1 MQNEAIAK
9 LIKEFKALSI
19 SEREKFIDFI
29 SANSSPSDFKFIV
42 DTKLSNGLVCPH
54 CGAKGKGVCKNGVHS
69 NSRPRFI
76 CKHCGKQFSVTTNG
90 ILYYS
95 KKDFSMWKEF
105 ISCFLHGFSVRKS
118 AEICGINK
126 NTAFLWRHKVCDSL
140 VGIMNGVTM
149 SGIVEADETYF
160 RVSYKGN
167 RQAFKNGSVD
177 RKKRKRGTSI
187 LHKNRKRGLSREQV
201 CVPCAINRS
210 GLSVSKI
217 SGLGKASYN
226 GISAVIASHI
236 SKGSILCADGATA
249 YDSLASKNGLE
260 RVEVNQFGLYN
271 IQRMN
276 SYHSRLKGF
285 VDRFNGVSTKHLNNY
300 LVYNNFANHAKETY
314 SEKVRILTNHIC
326 SVRCFTKRT
335 KVSDRPMIPV
345 LDMAA

>member
-1 MQNEAIAK
+1 MRNESIAK
-9 LIKEFKALSI
+9 LIKEFKSLSI
-19 SEREKFIDFI
+19 SERERFIDFVTV
-29 SANSSPSDFKFIV
+29 NSTPSDFKTVI
-42 DTKLSNGLVCPH
+42 DTKLAEGIVCPH
-54 CGAKGKGVCKNGVHS
+54 CSAKGKGVRKSGYQKNG
-69 NSRPRFI
+69 RPRFY
-76 CKHCGKQFSVTTNG
+76 CSHCNKKFSVTTNG
-90 ILYYS
+90 VLYYS
-95 KKDFSMWKEF
+95 KKDFSVWKEF

-140 VGIMNGVTM
+140 VGIMNNVSM

-167 RQAFKNGSVD
+167 RKAFKNGEAG
-177 RKKRKRGTSI
+177 RAKRKRGTSI
-187 LHKNRKRGLSREQV
+187 LHKGRKRGLSREQV

-226 GISAVIASHI
+226 GINSVIGSHI

-249 YDSLASKNGLE
+249 YDAIAQQNGLE
-260 RVEVNQFGLYN
+260 RASVNPFGLYN

-314 SEKVRILTNHIC
+314 TEKVRILTNHIC
-326 SVRCFTKRT
+326 SVPCFTKRT
-335 KVSDRPMIPV
+335 KVSDRPMIPI
-345 LDMAA
+345 LELAA

>member
-9 LIKEFKALSI
+9 LIKEFKAISV
-19 SEREKFIDFI
+19 SEREHFINFVTL
-29 SANSSPSDFKFIV
+29 NSSPSDFKFIV
-42 DTKLSNGLVCPH
+42 DIKLANGIICPY

-69 NSRPRFI
+69 NGRPRFI
-76 CKHCGKQFSVTTNG
+76 CNHCDKQFSATTNG
-90 ILYYS
+90 VLYYS
-95 KKDFSMWKEF
+95 KEDFSVWKEF

-118 AEICGINK
+118 AEICGVNR

-140 VGIMNGVTM
+140 VAIMNEVTM

-167 RQAFKNGSVD
+167 RQAFKNGEAGRS
-177 RKKRKRGTSI
+177 KRKRGTSI
-187 LHKNRKRGLSREQV
+187 LHKGRKRGLSREQV

-217 SGLGKASYN
+217 SGLGKASYT
-226 GISAVIASHI
+226 GIDSVISSHI

-249 YDSLASKNGLE
+249 YDILAANKGLE

-271 IQRMN
+271 IQSMN
-276 SYHSRLKGF
+276 SYHCRLKGF

-314 SEKVRILTNHIC
+314 TEKVRILTNHIC
-326 SVRCFTKRT
+326 TVRCFTKRT
-335 KVSDRPMIPV
+335 KVSDRPMIP
-345 LDMAA
+345 MPIAA

>member
-1 MQNEAIAK
+1 MQNEAIAN
-9 LIKEFKALSI
+9 LIKELKSLSV
-19 SEREKFIDFI
+19 SERERFIDYVTVN
-29 SANSSPSDFKFIV
+29 SALSDFKTVI
-42 DTKLSNGLVCPH
+42 DTKLSEGIVCPH

-69 NSRPRFI
+69 NDRPRFI
-76 CKHCGKQFSVTTNG
+76 CKHCNKQFSITTNG
-90 ILYYS
+90 VLYYS
-95 KKDFSMWKEF
+95 KKDFSVWKEF

-118 AEICGINK
+118 AEICEINK

-140 VGIMNGVTM
+140 MWIMDGVTM

-167 RQAFKNGSVD
+167 KEAFKNGSVD
-177 RKKRKRGTSI
+177 RKKCKRGTSI

-210 GLSVSKI
+210 ELSVSKI
-217 SGLGKASYN
+217 SGLGKASYS
-226 GISAVIASHI
+226 GISSVISGHI

-249 YDSLASKNGLE
+249 YDAIAKNKGLE
-260 RVEVNQFGLYN
+260 RVEVNPFGLYN

-285 VDRFNGVSTKHLNNY
+285 VDRFNGVSTKHLNGY

-314 SEKVRILTNHIC
+314 TEKVRILTNHIC
-326 SVRCFTKRT
+326 TVRCFTKRT

>member
-1 MQNEAIAK
+1 MRNEAIAN
-9 LIKEFKALSI
+9 LLKEYKRLSI
-19 SEREKFIDFI
+19 SEREKLIDFI
-29 SANSSPSDFKFIV
+29 SANSSPSDFKFV
-42 DTKLSNGLVCPH
+42 VNRKLADVIVCPY

-69 NSRPRFI
+69 NGRPRFI
-76 CKHCGKQFSVTTNG
+76 CNHCDKQFSATTKG
-90 ILYYS
+90 VLYYS
-95 KKDFSMWKEF
+95 KKDFSVWKEF

-149 SGIVEADETYF
+149 NGIVEADETYF

-187 LHKNRKRGLSREQV
+187 LHKDRKRGLSREQV
-201 CVPCAINRS
+201 CVPCAINRN

-249 YDSLASKNGLE
+249 YDSLAYKNGLE
-260 RVEVNQFGLYN
+260 RVEVNQFELYN
-271 IQRMN
+271 IQCMN

-314 SEKVRILTNHIC
+314 TEKVRILTNHIC

-335 KVSDRPMIPV
+335 KVSDRPMIPI